1 VYMSQSDYINK
12 KKITLQLQKQ
22 TELSPI
28 LDSSF
33 YTISKG
39 HSISKDVSN
48 SLITPSQLSK
58 PQNTNNCAKFV
69 VCSNTNNRPNRVI
82 HDLPLYSCVKKYV
95 KHKKNVGCDK
105 VLCPTI

>member
-1 VYMSQSDYINK
+1 MIREAHLTLMVLIGLFRLSQSNYTIRLEIRYIYIVYMSQSDYINK

-39 HSISKDVSN
+39 HSIS
-48 SLITPSQLSK
+48 
-58 PQNTNNCAKFV
+58 
-69 VCSNTNNRPNRVI
+69 
-82 HDLPLYSCVKKYV
+82 
-95 KHKKNVGCDK
+95 
-105 VLCPTI
+105 